1 MRILMGVHG
10 AGLGN
15 MIWMEP
21 EHGGVVEI
29 MHGGSGGLNSHY
41 SQMADMLGHKFVGT
55 FSGTGVVDIAWAVKG
70 LNTMMDMVA

>member
-1 MRILMGVHG
+1 MGVHG

-21 EHGGVVEI
+21 EKGGVVEI

-41 SQMADMLGHKFVGT
+41 SQMADMLGLKFVGT
-55 FSGTGVVDIAWAVKG
+55 FSATGPVDVEAAVKG
-70 LNTMMDMVA
+70 LNQMMDMVA